1 MKLTGMMLLSI
12 CAIVLTAG
20 CARFPLTE
28 GGIAVDKDTTVGI
41 EDLGVASVT
50 KGF

>member
-1 MKLTGMMLLSI
+1 MPSPKIAL
-12 CAIVLTAG
+12 CACILVFMAG
-20 CARFPLTE
+20 CASIPLTD
-28 GGIAVDKDTTVGI
+28 GGIAIDKDTTVGI

>member
-1 MKLTGMMLLSI
+1 MPGSKIALCACILLFM
-12 CAIVLTAG
+12 AG
-20 CARFPLTE
+20 CANIPLTD
-28 GGIAVDKDTTVGI
+28 GGIAIDKDTTVGI

>member
-1 MKLTGMMLLSI
+1 MPIARIALCLFVLSFI
-12 CAIVLTAG
+12 AG
-20 CARFPLTE
+20 CAGIPLTE
-28 GGIAVDKDTTVGI
+28 GGLAIGKDTTVGI

>member
-1 MKLTGMMLLSI
+1 VKPFYAALACI
-12 CAIVLTAG
+12 CVIILIGG
-20 CARFPLTE
+20 CSSLPLRE
-28 GGIAVDKDTTVGI
+28 GGLAVDKDTIVGI

>member
-1 MKLTGMMLLSI
+1 MPITRIALCIS
-12 CAIVLTAG
+12 VLALIAG
-20 CARFPLTE
+20 CASIPLTE
-28 GGIAVDKDTTVGI
+28 GGIAVGKDTTIGI

>member
-1 MKLTGMMLLSI
+1 MRLPSIFLACI
-12 CAIVLTAG
+12 CAIVLMAG
-20 CARFPLTE
+20 CASIPLTE
-28 GGIAVDKDTTVGI
+28 DGIAVAKDTTIGI

>member
-1 MKLTGMMLLSI
+1 MPILKL
-12 CAIVLTAG
+12 VLFIWILTFITG
-20 CARFPLTE
+20 CASIPLTD
-28 GGIAVDKDTTVGI
+28 GGIAVGKDTTVGI

>member
-1 MKLTGMMLLSI
+1 MPGSKIAL
-12 CAIVLTAG
+12 CACILVLISG
-20 CARFPLTE
+20 CAGIPLTD
-28 GGIAVDKDTTVGI
+28 GGIAIDKDTTVGI

>member
-1 MKLTGMMLLSI
+1 MRITGI
-12 CAIVLTAG
+12 VFGCVCAIILMTG

>member
-1 MKLTGMMLLSI
+1 MPAPKVAACICFLVLL
-12 CAIVLTAG
+12 AG
-20 CARFPLTE
+20 CASIPLTE
-28 GGIAVDKDTTVGI
+28 GGLAVGKDTTVGI